1 MGQLRQS
8 MTTFKYI
15 NNNFNQMIA
24 FQSTLSQD
32 FEKQV
37 SDDYQKDLV
46 NILIFNK

>member
-1 MGQLRQS
+1 MP
-8 MTTFKYI
+8 TFKHI

-24 FQSTLSQD
+24 FQSTLPQD

-46 NILIFNK
+46 NIVIFNK